1 MNVASSVAGTTAS
14 RRGHGGLRLA
24 AATAAVSGVSVFV
37 NSYGVHHVRDAA
49 VYTTGKNA
57 VAGAI
62 LLVAAMVWGRRAHG
76 GAPAGA
82 GTTGRAAHLAGL
94 AYVAAVGGGLAFVLF
109 FDGLART
116 SAEPAAFL
124 HDTLLV
130 WVGLLAWPVLRE
142 RITPWHVGVVVAL
155 VAGQAAMTGGIGHL
169 VAGEGQVL
177 VLVATVLWAVEVVV
191 AKRLLAAL
199 SPMRVAVARMAGG
212 AVVLGV
218 YLAVTGR
225 LGTVFHLGAGQVGW
239 MALTGLLL
247 AAYVATW
254 FGALARARALDVT
267 AVLAGSVV
275 ITALCQSLAGTAW
288 RGDETLG
295 LALVA
300 VGVAG
305 AAALSLRA
313 GRDAHPEAA

>member
-1 MNVASSVAGTTAS
+1 MNVASTVAGTTAS
-14 RRGHGGLRLA
+14 RRGRGGLRLA
-24 AATAAVSGVSVFV
+24 AATAALSGVSVFV

-62 LLVAAMVWGRRAHG
+62 LLAAALMLGRRARG
-76 GAPAGA
+76 GAAVEA
-82 GTTGRAAHLAGL
+82 GTTRRVAHLAGL
-94 AYVAAVGGGLAFVLF
+94 VYVAVVGGGLAFVLF

-142 RITPWHVGVVVAL
+142 RITPWHVGVVVTL
-155 VAGQAAMTGGIGHL
+155 VAGQAAMTGGVGHL

-177 VLVATVLWAVEVVV
+177 VLAATVLWAVEVVV

-199 SPMRVAVARMAGG
+199 SPMRVAVTRMAGG
-212 AVVLGV
+212 AAALGL

-225 LGTVFHLGAGQVGW
+225 LAMVAHLAVGQVGW

-275 ITALCQSLAGTAW
+275 ITALCQGLAGAGW
-288 RGDETLG
+288 RSDETLG
-295 LALVA
+295 IVLVA

-305 AAALSLRA
+305 AAALALRA
-313 GRDAHPEAA
+313 GGDARPEAA